1 MSLHE
6 KPSFYLSEALS
17 LFLICFIFEV
27 SKRELCVFENVEK
40 EFFYSQP
47 NLEFYT
53 FEQRIDF
60 QFQQKFRAWEK
71 AL

>member
-1 MSLHE
+1 MRGICTFE
-6 KPSFYLSEALS
+6 K
-17 LFLICFIFEV
+17 
-27 SKRELCVFENVEK
+27 VEK

-53 FEQRIDF
+53 FEKRIDF
-60 QFQQKFRAWEK
+60 QLQQKFRAWEK